1 MALYFEA
8 STHRLTHK
16 RAMTSPS
23 DLLNALGSLK
33 NALRDQLPEVK
44 SSHLSEA
51 VAAAFGFR
59 THASLLAH
67 VKEGGELAFGRFEAR
82 CLIARLE
89 QLGYEGQLDGA
100 HDALSVSRVQ

>member
-1 MALYFEA
+1 VALYFEA
-8 STHRLTHK
+8 SPRHLTDK

-33 NALRDQLPEVK
+33 NALRDRLPEVK

-59 THASLLAH
+59 THASLLAYL
-67 VKEGGELAFGRFEAR
+67 KEGGELTFVRFDAL
-82 CLIARLE
+82 CLITRLE
-89 QLGYEGQLDGA
+89 QLGYEGQLDVA
-100 HDALSVSRVQ
+100 HDALSGSRVQ